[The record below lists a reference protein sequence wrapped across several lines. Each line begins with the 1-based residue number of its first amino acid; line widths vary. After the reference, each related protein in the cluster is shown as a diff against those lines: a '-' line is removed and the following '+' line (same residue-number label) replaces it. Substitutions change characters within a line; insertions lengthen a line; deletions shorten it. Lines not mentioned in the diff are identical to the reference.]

1 MSNSNNN
8 TVNIDAKDRFARI
21 LATENIHVQ
30 HSVSAS
36 TASFNTQSREL
47 TLPKW
52 REMTGQ
58 LYDMLVAHEVGHA
71 LYTPA
76 DIDSIHDIAERH
88 GVDWGVVKDYVNI
101 IEDARIERLMKQKFP
116 GLRRDFIAA
125 YSDLLERDFF
135 GISDKD
141 PNHLTFPDRINIHY
155 KVGTVQSVVS
165 FDKTEE
171 QIIHM
176 TDRAES
182 WEDVLDVVEALILHM
197 QNDIPEKP
205 SKQSETGQGDGPGG
219 QDVSEEEGDTDGDLP
234 TESTEQGDEKGQPDS
249 PSTGDE
255 SSDETGDDAESDE
268 PTQGGSQTG
277 EAEVL
282 SRPETTKSMEE
293 NMQDLRD
300 DRRWQA
306 EEEMMTMP
314 KIAKVEDIIIDWKNL
329 YYDPQSSTITS
340 MLTAYADH
348 KVPCHEMDEIET
360 FLRESQKTCHM
371 MAQEFKRRQRATSF
385 RRATVAKTGV
395 LDMQKMVNYKWS
407 EDIFRK
413 TTILPDGKN
422 HGLVVA
428 VDWSGSMNTVM
439 KDTIR
444 QAIQMAMFCRAINIP
459 FEVYS
464 FSSVSENFEDSRH
477 NPVKFKSGDK
487 DIHSSLNM
495 RNYLSSRMS
504 KTEFKECVRALAVC
518 ANAMDWSSSISTRR
532 GDMLGATP
540 LDDCIFALADIL
552 PGYRQQNGIEVLNTL
567 IISDGD
573 TTSQLLQQNEVIRE
587 GFRYFRC
594 EQHQST
600 TVRALD
606 VLRHRVPGSKVIQF
620 FLSEHKNISSR
631 RSWRSGVDETTREF
645 YNKNKWCIAKEKQG
659 FDERFIMFGKNSVQ
673 NADEFD
679 EIGRSDEDGVTIT
692 KIRNSFVKSLK
703 RSTTSRA
710 MLVRFI
716 DLIA

>member
-30 HSVSAS
+30 HSVSAH
-36 TASFNTQSREL
+36 TASFNTQSRQL

-52 REMTGQ
+52 REMSGQ

-76 DIDSIHDIAERH
+76 DIDSIHEIAERH
-88 GVDWGVVKDYVNI
+88 DVDPGVVKDYINI

-125 YSDLLERDFF
+125 YADLLDRDFF

-141 PNHLTFPDRINIHY
+141 PNHLGFPDRINIHY

-219 QDVSEEEGDTDGDLP
+219 QDVSEEEGDTEGDLP

-255 SSDETGDDAESDE
+255 SSDETGDDGESDE

-293 NMQDLRD
+293 NMEKLRD

-306 EEEMMTMP
+306 DDEMVSMP
-314 KIAKVEDIIIDWKNL
+314 KISKVEDVIIDWKTL
-329 YYDPQSSTITS
+329 YCDHDSKTMN
-340 MLTAYADH
+340 MLEFYTDD
-348 KVPCHEMDEIET
+348 KVPADEMDEIDG

-371 MAQEFKRRQRATSF
+371 MAQEFQRRQRATAF
-385 RRATVAKTGV
+385 RRATIAKTGV

-464 FSSVSENFEDSRH
+464 FSSVGDDYDSGYRSS
-477 NPVKFKSGDK
+477 NDRFKTDEMG
-487 DIHSSLNM
+487 IHSDLRM

-504 KTEFKECVRALAVC
+504 KSQFKDAVRALAIC
-518 ANAMDWSSSISTRR
+518 ANSMDWRSGIGTRR
-532 GDMLGATP
+532 GDHLGATP

-552 PGYRQQNGIEVLNTL
+552 PGYRQENGIEVLNTL

-573 TTSQLLQQNEVIRE
+573 TTSQLLGTNHVVRD

-594 EQHQST
+594 EQYHGT

-620 FLSEHKNISSR
+620 FLSEHKSITAR
-631 RSWRSGVDETTREF
+631 RSWRSGVDETNREF
-645 YNKNKWCIAKEKQG
+645 YNKNKWCIATEKQG
-659 FDERFIMFGKNSVQ
+659 FDERFIMFGRNSVQ
-673 NADEFD
+673 NADAFD
-679 EIGRSDEDGVTIT
+679 EMGRSDEDGVTIT